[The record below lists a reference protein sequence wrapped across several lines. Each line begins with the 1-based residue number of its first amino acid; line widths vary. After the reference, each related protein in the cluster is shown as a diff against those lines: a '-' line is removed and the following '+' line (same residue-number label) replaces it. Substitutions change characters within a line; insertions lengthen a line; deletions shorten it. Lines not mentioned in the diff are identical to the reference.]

1 MMAMNKKTLL
11 GGTAAAIVAVVAAGV
26 GFADIRTG
34 DSLVIN
40 GEIQIVTETA
50 PPAFLEG
57 VFNTVYSGWV
67 FRTDETR
74 AMQADDFDNP
84 AMLYVEQGLTAFDT
98 PMGTEGKSCASCHDN
113 AESLAGV
120 RATYP
125 KWDAAHGAIQT
136 VEMQVIECQT
146 ERMGVAEPYG
156 YDSQQMR
163 NMVALIASVGRG
175 QTVNVA
181 IDGPAA
187 DAWEK
192 GREIYYTQYGQME
205 LSCAQCHENNY
216 GNLIRADHLSQGQ
229 VNGFPTYRLK
239 NANIVSV
246 HNRFR
251 GCIRDTRGEPY
262 AIGSPEFVALE
273 LYVASRGNGLSVEGP
288 AVRN

>member
-1 MMAMNKKTLL
+1 MVKNTNARL
-11 GGTAAAIVAVVAAGV
+11 GGALAAVFAVGAAGV
-26 GFADIRTG
+26 GIADIRTG

-40 GEIQIVTETA
+40 GDIEIVTETA
-50 PPAFLEG
+50 PPEFLAG
-57 VFNTVYSGWV
+57 VFDTIYSGWV

-84 AMLYVEQGLTAFDT
+84 AMLYVEQGLTAFNT
-98 PMGTEGKSCASCHDN
+98 PMGTEGHSCATCHEN
-113 AESLAGV
+113 PESLAGV

-125 KWDAAHGAIQT
+125 KWDAAHGAVQT
-136 VEMQVIECQT
+136 VELQVLECQT

-156 YDSQQMR
+156 YDSQAMN
-163 NMVALIASVGRG
+163 NMVALLASVARG

-187 DAWEK
+187 DAFALGEQ
-192 GREIYYTQYGQME
+192 IYHTRYGQME

-216 GNLIRADHLSQGQ
+216 GNLLRADHLSQGQ

-239 NANIVSV
+239 NTNIVSV

-262 AIGSPEFVALE
+262 AVGSPEFVALE
-273 LYVASRGNGLSVEGP
+273 LYVAARGNGLSIEGP

>member
-1 MMAMNKKTLL
+1 MTRKALL
-11 GGTAAAIVAVVAAGV
+11 GGASAAVVAALAAGV

-34 DSLVIN
+34 AELVIN
-40 GEIQIVTETA
+40 GEIPIVTETE
-50 PPAFLEG
+50 PPEFLEG
-57 VFNTVYSGWV
+57 VFDTIYSGWV

-74 AMQADDFDNP
+74 AMQEDDFINP
-84 AMLYVEQGLTAFDT
+84 GMLYVEQGHDAFNTA
-98 PMGTEGKSCASCHDN
+98 MGTEGQSCASCHEN
-113 AESLAGV
+113 PESLAHV
-120 RATYP
+120 RPTYP
-125 KWDAAHGAIQT
+125 QWDAERGVVQT
-136 VEMQVIECQT
+136 VEMQILECQT
-146 ERMGVAEPYG
+146 ERMGMAEPYG
-156 YDSQQMR
+156 YNTQAMN
-163 NMVALIASVGRG
+163 NMVALLASVARG

-187 DAWEK
+187 ETWALGEQ
-192 GREIYYTQYGQME
+192 IYYTQYGQME
-205 LSCAQCHENNY
+205 LSCSQCHENNY

-239 NANIVSV
+239 DANIVGI

-273 LYVASRGNGLSVEGP
+273 LYVASRGNGLMIEGP

>member
-1 MMAMNKKTLL
+1 MTRKALL
-11 GGTAAAIVAVVAAGV
+11 GGVSAALLAVVAAGV
-26 GFADIRTG
+26 GLADIRTG

-40 GEIQIVTETA
+40 GEIAIVTETT
-50 PPAFLEG
+50 PPAFLAG
-57 VFNTVYSGWV
+57 VFNTSYSGWV

-84 AMLYVEQGLTAFDT
+84 GMLYVEQGLTAFDSV
-98 PMGTEGKSCASCHDN
+98 MGTEGNSCASCHQN
-113 AESLAGV
+113 AESLADV
-120 RATYP
+120 RASYP
-125 KWDAAHGAIQT
+125 KWDEAHGLVQT

-146 ERMGVAEPYG
+146 DRMGMAEPYG
-156 YDSQQMR
+156 YDSQDMR

-187 DAWEK
+187 ATWEL
-192 GREIYYTQYGQME
+192 GQEIYYTKYGQME

-229 VNGFPTYRLK
+229 INGFPTYRLK

>member
-1 MMAMNKKTLL
+1 MTRKALL
-11 GGTAAAIVAVVAAGV
+11 GGVSAALLAVVAAGV
-26 GFADIRTG
+26 GLADIRTG

-40 GEIQIVTETA
+40 GEIAIVTETT
-50 PPAFLEG
+50 PPAFLAG
-57 VFNTVYSGWV
+57 VFNTSYSGWV

-84 AMLYVEQGLTAFDT
+84 GMLYVEQGLTAFDT
-98 PMGTEGKSCASCHDN
+98 VMGTEGNSCASCHQN
-113 AESLAGV
+113 AESLADV
-120 RATYP
+120 RASYP
-125 KWDAAHGAIQT
+125 KWDEAHGLVQT

-146 ERMGVAEPYG
+146 DRMGMAEPYG
-156 YDSQQMR
+156 YDSQDMR

-187 DAWEK
+187 ATWEL
-192 GREIYYTQYGQME
+192 GQEIYYTKYGQME

-229 VNGFPTYRLK
+229 INGFPTYRLK

>member
-1 MMAMNKKTLL
+1 MLY
-11 GGTAAAIVAVVAAGV
+11 GGVAAAAVTISAAGI
-26 GFADIRTG
+26 GLADIG
-34 DSLVIN
+34 EDESLIIN
-40 GEIQIVTETA
+40 GEIEITLETD
-50 PPAFLEG
+50 PPPFLED
-57 VFNTVYSGWV
+57 VFGTIYSGWK
-67 FRTDETR
+67 FRTDETQ

-84 AMLYVEQGLTAFDT
+84 GMLYVEQGIEAFNTA
-98 PMGTEGKSCASCHDN
+98 MGAEGNSCASCHEN
-113 AESLAGV
+113 PESLADV

-125 KWDAAHGAIQT
+125 KWDEAHGEVQT
-136 VEMQVIECQT
+136 VEMQILECQT

-187 DAWEK
+187 ETWALGE
-192 GREIYYTQYGQME
+192 EIYYTRYGQLEMA
-205 LSCAQCHENNY
+205 CANCHEDNY

-239 NANIVSV
+239 NANIISV

-251 GCIRDTRGEPY
+251 GCIRDTRGEPF

>member
-1 MMAMNKKTLL
+1 MNTKALFGGVSAAMLV
-11 GGTAAAIVAVVAAGV
+11 VAAAGV
-26 GFADIRTG
+26 GVADIRTG

-40 GEIQIVTETA
+40 GEIEIVTETA
-50 PPAFLEG
+50 PPEFLAG
-57 VFNTVYSGWV
+57 TFNTIYSGWV

-84 AMLYVEQGLTAFDT
+84 AMLYVEQGLTAFNT

-125 KWDAAHGAIQT
+125 KWDEAHGKVQT
-136 VEMQVIECQT
+136 VEMQVLECQT

-163 NMVALIASVGRG
+163 NMMALISSVARG

-181 IDGPAA
+181 IDGPASE
-187 DAWEK
+187 AWELGK
-192 GREIYYTQYGQME
+192 EIYYTRYGQME

-239 NANIVSV
+239 NTNIVSI

>member
-1 MMAMNKKTLL
+1 MTRKALL
-11 GGTAAAIVAVVAAGV
+11 GGVSAAVFAVSAAGV
-26 GFADIRTG
+26 GLADIRTG

-40 GEIQIVTETA
+40 GEIPMVTETE
-50 PPAFLEG
+50 PAAHLEG
-57 VFNTVYSGWV
+57 ALSTVYSGWV

-84 AMLYVEQGLTAFDT
+84 GMLYVEQGMDAFNTA
-98 PMGTEGKSCASCHDN
+98 MGSEGNSCASCHEN
-113 AESLAGV
+113 PESLANV
-120 RATYP
+120 RPSYP
-125 KWDAAHGAIQT
+125 QWDAEHGMVQT

-146 ERMGVAEPYG
+146 ERMGMEEPYG

-163 NMVALIASVGRG
+163 NMVALIASVARG
-175 QTVNVA
+175 QTVDVA

-187 DAWEK
+187 DAWEL
-192 GREIYYTQYGQME
+192 GREIYYTAYGQME
-205 LSCAQCHENNY
+205 LSCAHCHEQNY

-229 VNGFPTYRLK
+229 INGFPTYRLK

-251 GCIRDTRGEPY
+251 GCIRDTRGEPFGV
-262 AIGSPEFVALE
+262 GSPEFVALE
-273 LYVASRGNGLSVEGP
+273 LYVASRGNGLTVEGP

>member
-1 MMAMNKKTLL
+1 MAMTRNALL
-11 GGTAAAIVAVVAAGV
+11 GGVSAALLAVVAAGV
-26 GFADIRTG
+26 GLADIRTG

-40 GEIQIVTETA
+40 GEIAIVTETT
-50 PPAFLEG
+50 PPAFLAG
-57 VFNTVYSGWV
+57 VFNTSYSGWV

-84 AMLYVEQGLTAFDT
+84 GMLYVEQGLTAFDT
-98 PMGTEGKSCASCHDN
+98 VMGTEGNSCASCHQN
-113 AESLAGV
+113 AESLADV
-120 RATYP
+120 RASYP
-125 KWDAAHGAIQT
+125 KWDEAHGLVQT

-146 ERMGVAEPYG
+146 DRMGMAEPYG
-156 YDSQQMR
+156 YDSQDMR

-187 DAWEK
+187 ATWEL
-192 GREIYYTQYGQME
+192 GQEIYYTKYGQME

-229 VNGFPTYRLK
+229 INGFPTYRLK

>member
-1 MMAMNKKTLL
+1 MIY
-11 GGTAAAIVAVVAAGV
+11 GGVAAAAVTIAAAGI
-26 GFADIRTG
+26 GFADIG
-34 DSLVIN
+34 EDESLIIN
-40 GEIQIVTETA
+40 GEIEITLETD
-50 PPAFLEG
+50 PPPFLEDT
-57 VFNTVYSGWV
+57 FDTIYSGWK
-67 FRTDETR
+67 FRTDETQ

-84 AMLYVEQGLTAFDT
+84 GMLYVEQGIEEFNTV
-98 PMGTEGKSCASCHDN
+98 MGTEGNSCASCHEN
-113 AESLAGV
+113 PESLANV

-125 KWDAAHGAIQT
+125 KWDEAHGEVQT
-136 VEMQVIECQT
+136 VEMQVLECQT
-146 ERMGVAEPYG
+146 ERMGMEEPYG

-187 DAWEK
+187 ETWAQGE
-192 GREIYYTQYGQME
+192 EIYYTRYGQLEM
-205 LSCAQCHENNY
+205 SCSSCHEKNY

-239 NANIVSV
+239 NANIISV

-251 GCIRDTRGEPY
+251 GCIRDTRGVPF

>member
-1 MMAMNKKTLL
+1 MTRNMLL
-11 GGTAAAIVAVVAAGV
+11 GGVSAAGLVALAAGV
-26 GFADIRTG
+26 GLADIRTG

-40 GEIQIVTETA
+40 GEIEIITETA
-50 PPAFLEG
+50 PPEHLAG
-57 VFNTVYSGWV
+57 VFSTIYSGWV

-84 AMLYVEQGLTAFDT
+84 GMLYVEQGIEAFNTA
-98 PMGTEGKSCASCHDN
+98 MGTEGNSCASCHEN
-113 AESLAGV
+113 PESLADV

-125 KWDAAHGAIQT
+125 QWDEAHGEVQT
-136 VEMQVIECQT
+136 VEMQILECQT
-146 ERMGVAEPYG
+146 ERMGMAEPYG

-163 NMVALIASVGRG
+163 NMVALIASVARG
-175 QTVNVA
+175 QLVNVA
-181 IDGPAA
+181 MDGPASE
-187 DAWEK
+187 AWEL
-192 GREIYYTQYGQME
+192 GREIYYTEYGQME
-205 LSCAQCHENNY
+205 LSCAHCHEQNY

-239 NANIVSV
+239 NANIVSI

-273 LYVASRGNGLSVEGP
+273 LYVATRGNGLTVEGP

>member
-1 MMAMNKKTLL
+1 MTRKTLL
-11 GGTAAAIVAVVAAGV
+11 GGVSAAVVAVAAAGV
-26 GFADIRTG
+26 GLADIRTG

-40 GEIQIVTETA
+40 GEIEIVTETA
-50 PPAFLEG
+50 PPPFLEG
-57 VFNTVYSGWV
+57 VFSTIYSGWV

-74 AMQADDFDNP
+74 AMEADDFDNP
-84 AMLYVEQGLTAFDT
+84 GMLYVEQGLEAFNTA
-98 PMGTEGKSCASCHDN
+98 MGTEGNSCATCH
-113 AESLAGV
+113 ETPETLSTV

-125 KWDAAHGAIQT
+125 QWDEEHGTVQT
-136 VEMQVIECQT
+136 VEMQILECQT

-156 YDSQQMR
+156 YDSQEMR
-163 NMVALIASVGRG
+163 NMAALIASVGRG
-175 QTVNVA
+175 QTINVA

-187 DAWEK
+187 ETWALGE
-192 GREIYYTQYGQME
+192 EIYYTAYGQME
-205 LSCAQCHENNY
+205 LSCAHCHERNY

>member
-1 MMAMNKKTLL
+1 MTRKTLL
-11 GGTAAAIVAVVAAGV
+11 GGASAAILAVAAAGV
-26 GFADIRTG
+26 GLADIRTG

-40 GEIQIVTETA
+40 GDMEMITEAAA
-50 PPAFLEG
+50 PAHLDG
-57 VFNTVYSGWV
+57 ALSTIYSGWV

-84 AMLYVEQGLTAFDT
+84 GMLYVEQAQEAFSTA
-98 PMGTEGKSCASCHDN
+98 MGTEGNSCASCHEN
-113 AESLAGV
+113 PESLAGV
-120 RATYP
+120 RSTYP
-125 KWDAAHGAIQT
+125 QWDEAHGEVQT

-146 ERMGVAEPYG
+146 ERMGMAEPYG

-163 NMVALIASVGRG
+163 NMVALIASVSRG
-175 QTVNVA
+175 QPVNVA

-187 DAWEK
+187 ETWEL

-205 LSCAQCHENNY
+205 LSCAQCHEQNY

-229 VNGFPTYRLK
+229 INGFPTYRLK

-246 HNRFR
+246 HGRFR
-251 GCIRDTRGEPY
+251 GCIRDTRGEPFS
-262 AIGSPEFVALE
+262 IGSPEFVALE
-273 LYVASRGNGLSVEGP
+273 LYVASRGNGLTVEGP